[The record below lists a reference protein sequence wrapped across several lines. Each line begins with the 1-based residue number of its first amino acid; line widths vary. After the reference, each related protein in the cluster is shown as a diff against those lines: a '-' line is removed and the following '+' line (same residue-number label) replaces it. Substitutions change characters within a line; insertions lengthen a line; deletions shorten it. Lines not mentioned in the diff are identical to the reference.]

1 MMKKYLLTLAVMAMG
16 FAACTDTIDNS
27 APVVDDKEWKAE
39 AYKDYS
45 VKPGDDFFMYC
56 NGGYWNSTTLSGNG
70 MIKSVFVGDMSNE
83 MKKREDALTIASKV
97 KLLADVNKTDAETI
111 NLQEQKLQSAINRVN
126 AITTKE
132 EAWTLVAQL
141 MKEGYSIPL
150 DVYLF
155 SSGGKICVVLVGP
168 YKNEYNPN
176 PKKEESLWWKLTN
189 DPEFMAKLRPL
200 KNGRTRGFENEKYP
214 MLVTIFNEL
223 GISLDNVYLPDNC
236 SEHIYNGLAENNLK
250 DTQDLQNKSV
260 EDWKKFLLE
269 ALDQDKIFFDVE
281 YLQAVNS
288 AENRSLTHKEAV
300 ENFANKYLRYEIS
313 YEFAK
318 AYITDEQ
325 KLLIKEYTE
334 ELRQTF
340 RERIKNNQ
348 WMSEASKQNAI
359 EKLDAM
365 KFNIGSPDEWLEEGL
380 ADISNEPTLLD
391 DVMALRRAKLNLQ
404 LKLVDMPK
412 DRAAFHIEIYNTMP
426 LTTVNAMYNPN
437 FNAIFI
443 YPTFMLT
450 PAYDPLQNDA
460 HNYATMMTWGHEI
473 THGFDTNGAHW
484 NKIGELGDIWASDAD
499 RQEFEKRSKQMM
511 DHYSSFDIMPFET
524 GLKNDGTY
532 TVSENVADLGG
543 FLLAYDSY
551 VKHLK
556 KQGFKGEQLRLQQQ
570 RFYEAYGYQWCGK
583 WDETYAKDRTLGSD
597 DGKTRKDVHSLWRE
611 RTNGVVTNTDD
622 WYDLY
627 DITPTDKLYLA
638 PKDRIRIW

>member
-1 MMKKYLLTLAVMAMG
+1 MKKYLLTIAVMAMG

-56 NGGYWNSTTLSGNG
+56 NGGYWNSTTLSGIEN
-70 MIKSVFVGDMSNE
+70 IKSVFINGMSDE

-111 NLQEQKLQSAINRVN
+111 NLQKQKLQNAIDRVN

-141 MKEGYSIPL
+141 MKEGYCIPL
-150 DVYLF
+150 DFYLF
-155 SSGGKICVVLVGP
+155 NNEGETCVVLLGP
-168 YKNEYNPN
+168 SKNEYNPN
-176 PKKEESLWWKLTN
+176 TKKEESLWWKLTN
-189 DPEFMAKLRPL
+189 DPNIMANLRPL
-200 KNGRTRGFENEKYP
+200 KNARTRGFDNEKYP

-223 GISLDNVYLPDNC
+223 GISLEKVYLPDAC
-236 SEHIYNGLAENNLK
+236 SVEIFYKLADKDLK
-250 DTQDLQNKSV
+250 DTQMLQNYSV
-260 EDWKKFLLE
+260 EEWKKFLLE
-269 ALDQDKIFFDVE
+269 ALDQDRIFFDDE
-281 YLQAVNS
+281 YLKAVNS
-288 AENRSLTHKEAV
+288 AENRSLTHRDAV
-300 ENFANKYLRYEIS
+300 TNFANKYLRYEIS

-318 AYITDEQ
+318 AYITDELKQ
-325 KLLIKEYTE
+325 QMTAHTE

-340 RERIKNNQ
+340 RERIMNNE

-365 KFNIGSPDEWLEEGL
+365 KFNIGSPDEWFEEGL

-391 DVMALRRAKLNLQ
+391 DVLALRRANLNLKF
-404 LKLVDMPK
+404 KLVTMPK
-412 DRAAFHIEIYNTMP
+412 DRVAFHIAIINHMP
-426 LTTVNAMYNPN
+426 LTTVNAMYHPN
-437 FNAIFI
+437 FNEIFI
-443 YPTFMLT
+443 MPAFMMT

-460 HNYATMMTWGHEI
+460 HNYATMMIWGHEI
-473 THGFDTNGAHW
+473 THGFDTNGAQW
-484 NKIGELGDIWASDAD
+484 NKIGDLGDIWASDAD
-499 RQEFEKRSKQMM
+499 RQEFEKRSKQLM
-511 DHYSSFDIMPFET
+511 DYYSSFDIMPFET
-524 GLKNDGTY
+524 GLKNDGVY

-556 KQGFKGEQLRLQQQ
+556 KLGFKGEQLRLQQQ
-570 RFYEAYGYQWCGK
+570 RFYEAYTYIWCGK
-583 WDETYAKDRTLGSD
+583 WNETYAKDRTLGSD
-597 DGKTRKDVHSLWRE
+597 DGKTKKDVHSLWRE

-622 WYDLY
+622 WYDFY